1 MGNTGLTHRR
11 QLLRAMTPGLCR
23 CPWGMGLR
31 HGQRVTAEPQQS
43 LRKVRALRGAGLWL
57 V

>member
-1 MGNTGLTHRR
+1 MGNTGLTPRR

-31 HGQRVTAEPQQS
+31 HGKRVTAEPQQS
-43 LRKVRALRGAGLWL
+43 LRKARALRGAGVRL